1 MASAVSIVDSVST
14 FSTKMTGICKSR
26 LLRRSLMI
34 HGARRQH
41 GSENCKQTRLFQ
53 RFALDRSDR
62 HFTTLFCPKDRNLPL
77 HGRFPLSKRSSRC
90 FSDDFTRNYGMS
102 LTDLPLELSSDG
114 GTVLEKNDSFELFLD
129 TFPQTIKQNV
139 KDIISKVDDG
149 PLPNGN
155 PINETRISS
164 QAVVAPGDK
173 LESEKKRSS
182 LSPTMRNSLQ
192 KRWER
197 MLGSE
202 RERHRRNNKIRS
214 NKKELQRN
222 KKELQHTKPSIET
235 QWNDAFRRNGYFITP
250 RSPREEQK
258 EELGVASDLSEID
271 KSDESSSI
279 YLSPIFRLQVNQQQ
293 GLIDFESPLSIGRKE
308 DYDDLINHVEVQPVD
323 FNSAIKDEQK
333 KGNRIDAHNK
343 AILES
348 ISLLIAMTPED
359 WRRYDSNVRL
369 NVERDI
375 NNAENSDLHNEM
387 IAEQELVNDDTNLNQ
402 ILTNKN
408 KTQHFLRHVME
419 HKYVLTTSLVNLLL
433 AHLVTSAEI
442 ETQETGDGCLQIFK
456 EMKMLVQ
463 SGQHECR
470 PDSTTYRILILAFS
484 RRFQGMGEAVKL
496 SQDMVEYSSI
506 DINPELLNEAL
517 RACRAKTELTVA
529 RSLMDSALSNHQIKI
544 NAGSCIIYTEML
556 KTRQLHE
563 EAIDLFSRIKKV
575 RRFRDNGDRFYSYV
589 LSHNGNL
596 TLDKFISS
604 G

>member
-1 MASAVSIVDSVST
+1 MI
-14 FSTKMTGICKSR
+14 F
-26 LLRRSLMI
+26 RRSLVI
-34 HGARRQH
+34 HSARRQH
-41 GSENCKQTRLFQ
+41 SSKNCNHTRLFQ

-62 HFTTLFCPKDRNLPL
+62 HFTTLFCPKDQNLPPD
-77 HGRFPLSKRSSRC
+77 GRFPLVSKRSSRC
-90 FSDDFTRNYGMS
+90 FSDDITRNYDTS

-114 GTVLEKNDSFELFLD
+114 GTVFKKNDSFELFLD

-155 PINETRISS
+155 PITETRMSG
-164 QAVVAPGDK
+164 QANVGPGDK
-173 LESEKKRSS
+173 IKSETKRTFFP
-182 LSPTMRNSLQ
+182 PTMRNSLQ

-202 RERHRRNNKIRS
+202 RDRHRRNNKIRS
-214 NKKELQRN
+214 NKKYFQRN
-222 KKELQHTKPSIET
+222 KKEFEPPKPSIET
-235 QWNDAFRRNGYFITP
+235 QWNDSFRRNGYCISP
-250 RSPREEQK
+250 MSPREEQK
-258 EELGVASDLSEID
+258 EELGVVGDLWEID
-271 KSDESSSI
+271 KSNESSEGI

-293 GLIDFESPLSIGRKE
+293 GLIDFETTLSIGRKE
-308 DYDDLINHVEVQPVD
+308 DYDNLINHVEVRPVD

-333 KGNRIDAHNK
+333 KGNRMDAHNK

-359 WRRYDSNVRL
+359 WRKYDSNVRL
-369 NVERDI
+369 NVE
-375 NNAENSDLHNEM
+375 NN
-387 IAEQELVNDDTNLNQ
+387 EQELVNDDTNLNQ

-408 KTQHFLRHVME
+408 KTHYFLRHIME
-419 HKYVLTTSLVNLLL
+419 QKYVLTTSLVNLLL
-433 AHLVTSAEI
+433 AHLVTSTEI
-442 ETQETGDGCLQIFK
+442 ENQEAGNGCLQIFK

-496 SQDMVEYSSI
+496 SQDMVENSST

-529 RSLMDSALSNHQIKI
+529 RSLMDFALSNHQIKI

-556 KTRQLHE
+556 KNRKLHE

-575 RRFRDNGDRFYSYV
+575 RKFRDNKDWFYSYV

-596 TLDKFISS
+596 TSNPFISS